1 MVIVFPARSAEA
13 DAKAKAKAKAMPT
26 HRQAFATPR
35 AGWKHDPQDALSGL
49 PDGVL
54 RRS

>member
-1 MVIVFPARSAEA
+1 VFPARSAEA
-13 DAKAKAKAKAMPT
+13 DAKAMPP
-26 HRQAFATPR
+26 HRRAFATPR
-35 AGWKHDPQDALSGL
+35 AGWKLDPQGVLSGL